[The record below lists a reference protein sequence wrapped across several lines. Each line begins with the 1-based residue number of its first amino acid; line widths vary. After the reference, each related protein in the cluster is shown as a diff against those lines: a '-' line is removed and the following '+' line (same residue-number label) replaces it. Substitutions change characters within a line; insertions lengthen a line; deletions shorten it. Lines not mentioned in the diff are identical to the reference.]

1 MDLMRKV
8 RRATSP
14 DVRFQL
20 TTDGLK
26 AYVAAVDEFLMDR
39 CDYAQIIKTYAEP
52 QTDERRYSPAE
63 YAGSV
68 KTLTSGNPMK
78 IASALRTWSGR
89 TSRCGCRSVASL
101 G

>member
-63 YAGSV
+63 YAGAV
-68 KTLTSGNPMK
+68 KTPISGNPDEDR
-78 IASALRTWSGR
+78 ICTRTLNGR